1 MSQPPSLGRQPS
13 LDAAGRDNDGH
24 LTADQ
29 IGYQRREPIQWG
41 GKVIRGYA
49 EFERQFMNWVWSQA
63 CGLCTDLPPGMR

>member
-1 MSQPPSLGRQPS
+1 LAGPGIYTVGLLGYGE
-13 LDAAGRDNDGH
+13 LGHAA
-24 LTADQ
+24 
-29 IGYQRREPIQWG
+29 IGGGAELEVAPQWG